1 LAVDAGGVQAA
12 SGKAKGS
19 ADTGVV
25 SVDPRRLPGRSTA
38 WRRRRRQAVGR
49 HAL

>member
-1 LAVDAGGVQAA
+1 LAVDAGGVPAA
-12 SGKAKGS
+12 SGKAEGS

-25 SVDPRRLPGRSTA
+25 SVDPRHRRRSSPG
-38 WRRRRRQAVGR
+38 RRRRRQAVGR